1 MSVLPEETI
10 RKYERAGEIA
20 AKVREEMRRITKEG
34 MPIIEVCEAAEAMI
48 RNLGAQPAFPCNVSV
63 NEAAAHYTS
72 PPCDPLTVPEG
83 SLVKVD
89 VGVHVDGYIAD
100 TAVTVCFSSE
110 HEGMVQAAEA
120 ALETAI
126 NTIRSGLSTSQL
138 GSEIQRVIEHHG
150 FKPVSNLT
158 GHQVGRYTVHTG
170 MSLPNIAH
178 NSLTK
183 IRVGDVYAIEPFVTV
198 KEAEGRVE
206 NGPDAFIFRL
216 AKRRFLKHA
225 EARNLLEYVETRFR
239 TLPFAERWL
248 GGHGSCRQYKPA
260 LSELLKSKCLK
271 TYPVFLEASRRR
283 VAQAEHTVYVGK
295 DSPVVLTQ
303 L

>member
-100 TAVTVCFSSE
+100 TCLLYTSD
-110 HEGMVQAAEA
+110 AADE
-120 ALETAI
+120 
-126 NTIRSGLSTSQL
+126 
-138 GSEIQRVIEHHG
+138 
-150 FKPVSNLT
+150 
-158 GHQVGRYTVHTG
+158 
-170 MSLPNIAH
+170 
-178 NSLTK
+178 
-183 IRVGDVYAIEPFVTV
+183 
-198 KEAEGRVE
+198 
-206 NGPDAFIFRL
+206 
-216 AKRRFLKHA
+216 
-225 EARNLLEYVETRFR
+225 
-239 TLPFAERWL
+239 
-248 GGHGSCRQYKPA
+248 
-260 LSELLKSKCLK
+260 
-271 TYPVFLEASRRR
+271 
-283 VAQAEHTVYVGK
+283 
-295 DSPVVLTQ
+295 
-303 L
+303 